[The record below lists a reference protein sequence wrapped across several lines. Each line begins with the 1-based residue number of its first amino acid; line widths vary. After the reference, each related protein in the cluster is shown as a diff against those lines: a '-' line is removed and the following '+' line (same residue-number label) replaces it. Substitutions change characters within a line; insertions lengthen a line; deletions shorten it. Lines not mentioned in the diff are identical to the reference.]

1 MPKWSGC
8 ARGGEIPIWTT
19 VPQGDAPVVCH
30 AAELP
35 YVFDSATNIGASF
48 TAEEQGVSNAMLAY
62 RSGFSRPGNDPNT
75 GGAVRPTWP
84 TFSGFTSLDFG
95 TPIATVVDPRH
106 NCSLWDSIGY
116 ANMDVGALLP
126 AP

>member
-1 MPKWSGC
+1 MPKWCGC
-8 ARGGEIPIWTT
+8 VLDGETPIWTT
-19 VPQGDAPVVCH
+19 VPQCAAPVVCH

-35 YVFDSATNIGASF
+35 YVFNSATNIGASF
-48 TAEEQGVSNAMLAY
+48 TAEEQAVSNAMLAY
-62 RSGFSRPGNDPNT
+62 WSGFSRPGTDPDT

-84 TFSGFTSLDFG
+84 TFSGFTDLDLG
-95 TPIATVVDPRH
+95 TPIVTVVDPPH